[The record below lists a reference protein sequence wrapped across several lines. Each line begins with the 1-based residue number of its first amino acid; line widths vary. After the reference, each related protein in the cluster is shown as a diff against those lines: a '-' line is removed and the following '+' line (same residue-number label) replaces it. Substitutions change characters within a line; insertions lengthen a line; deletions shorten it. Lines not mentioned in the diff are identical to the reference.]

1 MVGDPLSKPSAG
13 GPRSATRL
21 ATFATTER
29 QPCPYLDARD
39 ERRLFTLLHGAGA
52 DARHETLMQAGF
64 RRSQNVLY
72 RPVCP
77 TCSACRS
84 VRIPVAEHRPS
95 RNLKKIIK
103 RNADLRL
110 AVTAPQFTEEHF
122 RLFRRYIEA
131 RHHDG
136 GMSEMDRGSFRRM
149 IESSPVTTH
158 LLEFRDAGGRLWA
171 ASLTDEVESGLS
183 GVYKYFEPDAPERS
197 LGTYVI
203 LAHID
208 EAARRGRAYV
218 YLGYWIAASPKMAY
232 KARFTPLEVLAGTR
246 WCRVEGGEPG

>member
-1 MVGDPLSKPSAG
+1 LSKPTAD

-29 QPCPYLDARD
+29 QPCPYLEARD
-39 ERRLFTLLHGAGA
+39 ERRLFTLVHGAGA
-52 DARHETLMQAGF
+52 DTRHETLMQAGF

-77 TCSACRS
+77 GCAACRS
-84 VRIPVAEHRPS
+84 VRVPVAEYRPS
-95 RNLKKIIK
+95 RNLKKILK
-103 RNADLRL
+103 RNADLAL
-110 AVTAPQFTEEHF
+110 TVTAPQFTEEHY
-122 RLFRRYIEA
+122 RLFRRYIEH

-149 IESSPVTTH
+149 LESSPVTTH
-158 LLEFRDAGGRLWA
+158 LLEFRDGEGRLWA

-183 GVYKYFEPDAPERS
+183 GVYKYFEPEAPARS
-197 LGTYVI
+197 LGTFVI

-208 EAARRGRAYV
+208 EARRRNRPYV
-218 YLGYWIAASPKMAY
+218 YLGYWIAESPKMAY
-232 KARFTPLEVLAGTR
+232 KGRFSPLEVLAGTR
-246 WCRVEGGEPG
+246 WRRVEPHDHR